1 MGALHRHRKAS
12 MQQAQAQPQRI
23 SSKVYVAIGFVA
35 IVALVGCVVVSR
47 GPADSVL
54 LSADAVEPEAMSPE
68 LKKEVRQVGKKA
80 KAPEEWEDTSTPPVV
95 ADDDADTD
103 DSGGDV
109 THTDI
114 PADAKWHPAASA
126 IARNCEKLKVF
137 GYASADYREDLG
149 EGEDK
154 AMGVLYELFQAI
166 APGMYDK
173 ANETPRACVT
183 EYNNFI
189 VSVKSQCEKDG
200 FDSIPCKM
208 VDAIQ
213 ESMQKDGILE
223 YVEDKS
229 ARRGAPKLTV
239 DGTKIGLSDKG
250 AYKGL
255 KIGVTDSEFQE
266 TLRMMKDQYAN
277 EGKPMEHGE
286 THKGETLPPLS
297 VADQGEYHK
306 WDGNL

>member
-1 MGALHRHRKAS
+1 MGRCIVIRKAP

-54 LSADAVEPEAMSPE
+54 LSAAAVEPQAMSPE

-95 ADDDADTD
+95 DDDADTD

-189 VSVKSQCEKDG
+189 VSVKSQCENG
-200 FDSIPCKM
+200 FESIPCKM

-213 ESMQKDGILE
+213 KSMQKDGILE

-266 TLRMMKDQYAN
+266 TLRMMKEDYAN
-277 EGKPMEHGE
+277 TGKPIEHMV
-286 THKGETLPPLS
+286 THKGETAPLLS
-297 VADQGEYHK
+297 EDDEKKYTG
-306 WDGNL
+306 WDGKL